1 MKTKDLRQKIRIFTY
16 VTALIL
22 CLGISTIK
30 YYSRATAYEYELK
43 AKQQSAV
50 IELAECVDSINVE
63 LHKGMYANTT
73 PMVSELSTS
82 LARDCAGAKNA
93 LAQISVS
100 GNFLETTY
108 KYLSQVS
115 DFVASLNQKM
125 HSGTPLSA
133 KDRETIATLLKYSQ
147 TLVDNVDTLIAE
159 YETGSDFKIQTTGLG
174 ASAADIEQSFE
185 DYPTLIY
192 DGPFSDHVNQEDA
205 SMLTSLSEISESE
218 ALSLAAKY
226 SGIAEDALLPGE
238 AEHGVISCYTF
249 STESTTVS
257 VTKRGGLLC
266 SMLSTNRAGEE
277 KISAT
282 EAIQIGLQYLK
293 SIGYENMTETYYF
306 TDDGVCTINY
316 ALEAEGVTCYT
327 DLIKVSVALD
337 NGRVLSVDAR
347 GYILNH
353 KERTI
358 PGPRISSAEA
368 QTSISPNL
376 AVASVKQALIPSGSD
391 SEYHCYEFLCTG
403 TNDDHILVYID
414 TETGLERDILLLL
427 YSDGGTLT
435 K

>member
-1 MKTKDLRQKIRIFTY
+1 MKTKDLRRKIRIYTY
-16 VTALIL
+16 VTALVL

-30 YYSRATAYEYELK
+30 YYSRANTYEYELR
-43 AKQQSAV
+43 AKQQNAV

-63 LHKGMYANTT
+63 LNKGLYANTS

-93 LAQISVS
+93 LSQISVS
-100 GNFLETTY
+100 GNFLEYTY

-133 KDRETIATLLKYSQ
+133 EDRETIASLLQYSQ
-147 TLVDNVDTLIAE
+147 VLLDNVNILIAE
-159 YETGSDFKIQTTGLG
+159 YETGSDFQIQTNGL
-174 ASAADIEQSFE
+174 SSSLSDIEQSFE

-205 SMLTSLSEISESE
+205 AMLDSLTEISEEE
-218 ALSLAAKY
+218 ALKLAAKY
-226 SGIAEDALLPGE
+226 SGLEADSLLPGE
-238 AEHGVISCYTF
+238 AENGAFPCYTF
-249 STESTTVS
+249 STESTS
-257 VTKRGGLLC
+257 ISITKKGGLLC
-266 SMLSTNRAGEE
+266 SLLSTNRVGEE
-277 KISAT
+277 KISQEDA
-282 EAIQIGLQYLK
+282 AKIGLDYLD
-293 SIGYENMTETYYF
+293 SIGYTGMTETYFF
-306 TDDGVCTINY
+306 TDDGICTINY
-316 ALEAEGVTCYT
+316 ALEINGVICYT

-353 KERTI
+353 ETRTI
-358 PGPRISSAEA
+358 ESPLISSAEA
-368 QTSISPNL
+368 QKSISPNL
-376 AVASVKQALIPSGSD
+376 TVSSVRQVLIPSGAD

-403 TNDDHILVYID
+403 KDDDHVLVYID
-414 TETGLERDILLLL
+414 VETGIERDILLLL